1 MNHTEGGWP
10 KDVNPA
16 EVEQTI
22 RYRKKVEK
30 DEVYIQTLTNLGKV
44 SCIQSD
50 YHILIQYLSQNYSIY
65 TGDLMV
71 LVTLLNAF
79 AYHDALFC
87 RTWSMLSSRTM
98 LWIFMRS
105 TLVALKVLQTVCLRQ
120 KLLIF

>member
-79 AYHDALFC
+79 AYHNALFVGHGAC
-87 RTWSMLSSRTM
+87 YQAEQCCGYL
-98 LWIFMRS
+98 
-105 TLVALKVLQTVCLRQ
+105 
-120 KLLIF
+120 